1 MFSIK
6 EIFRKSSDDNL
17 LFQTSQI
24 NYHYDISNRADR
36 FHLILSLFINKKEK
50 SH

>member
-1 MFSIK
+1 MFFIQ
-6 EIFRKSSDDNL
+6 EIFKKSSDDNL
-17 LFQTSQI
+17 LFQPSQI

-36 FHLILSLFINKKEK
+36 FHLLISLFINKKEK